1 MRLVPVMLLF
11 GAVAIAPGALAQNT
25 VDLSWSA
32 AIFGPVSAADPMPA
46 QPQGTDEFEALQR
59 KAFEKYGALG
69 VVTLG
74 MDRPEI
80 IVLCHTVAQTFAII
94 AAEENDRDRRIAKL
108 VEVWRFEQRIAEPL
122 EQARKTLGESGYNRA
137 LAKSSQSMNL
147 LSMMPDPQLEQGLQT
162 DDELMFVWATTL
174 AARCG
179 QMLDEMGI
187 AQVSASPPPEYFEVK
202 TRFRYR
208 GADFAEI
215 FADTELGSY
224 AKDMC
229 RGGPA
234 ADFAGAPFDQRG
246 YEGMSLLD
254 WAIECDDRA
263 SFDALIAAGFGLDAK
278 GLWEDP
284 PLVRTASEKRLWFLR
299 RLLDEG
305 VSPDTMGRTKTA
317 LLTASDDLDA
327 INSGGDT
334 KAAFNLLRERGASLN
349 YPNFQDSIWNRWS
362 LHETRWDLILEHW
375 DEFESDPVE
384 LASVLEYYL
393 SGDMNWARKE
403 TAGAARQVK
412 ALLAEEYGVCFPVGE
427 AFQMKND
434 ERGFRIQPDCPK
446 GDLSQ
451 EQPPAKAARI
461 ETHLEAASAT

>member
-11 GAVAIAPGALAQNT
+11 GTVAIAPGALAQNA
-25 VDLSWSA
+25 VDPSWSA
-32 AIFGPVSAADPMPA
+32 ATFGPASGADLLPA
-46 QPQGTDEFEALQR
+46 QPQALDEIEALQR
-59 KAFEKYGALG
+59 KAFEKYGPLG
-69 VVTLG
+69 IVTLG

-80 IVLCHTVAQTFAII
+80 VVLCHTIAQTFATI
-94 AAEENDRDRRIAKL
+94 AAEETDRDRRIAKFA
-108 VEVWRFEQRIAEPL
+108 EVWRFEQRIAEPL
-122 EQARKTLGESGYNRA
+122 EQARKSLGESGYNRA
-137 LAKSSQSMNL
+137 LSKSSESMNL
-147 LSMMPDPQLEQGLQT
+147 LSMMPDPQLEQGVQAG
-162 DDELMFVWATTL
+162 DELMFVWATTL

-187 AQVSASPPPEYFEVK
+187 AKVGGDPPIEYIAAK

-215 FADTELGSY
+215 FADTELGRY
-224 AKDMC
+224 ADEMC
-229 RGGPA
+229 RGGA
-234 ADFAGAPFDQRG
+234 APDFSGAPLGQRG

-263 SFDALIAAGFGLDAK
+263 SFDALVAAGFDLDAK

-305 VSPDTMGRTKTA
+305 VSPDSMGRTKTA

-349 YPNFQDSIWNRWS
+349 FPNFQDSIWYRWS

-375 DEFESDPVE
+375 SEFESDPVE
-384 LASVLEYYL
+384 LASMLEYYL
-393 SGDMNWARKE
+393 SGDMNWAKKE
-403 TAGAARQVK
+403 TGGAALEVK
-412 ALLAEEYGVCFPVGE
+412 ALLVDEYGVCFPVGKT
-427 AFQMKND
+427 FQMKND

-446 GDLSQ
+446 GN
-451 EQPPAKAARI
+451 
-461 ETHLEAASAT
+461 